1 MSSRLTKVS
10 SKQHGKFILKI
21 SILLAVLAAGWYC
34 FFSMDGVYQRSVE
47 SVANTEWISWEEGS
61 LYFTDYQAKLVTD
74 TSTSTY
80 NYEEREGTVWMRS
93 EFEGD
98 QIVLVRFKD
107 TRMITS
113 DGKVVFYLKSADK
126 AEESSDG

>member
-1 MSSRLTKVS
+1 ME
-10 SKQHGKFILKI
+10 GI
-21 SILLAVLAAGWYC
+21 
-34 FFSMDGVYQRSVE
+34 YQRSVE

-61 LYFTDYQAKLVTD
+61 LYFTDYQAKIVTD

-80 NYEEREGTVWMRS
+80 NYEERDGTVWMRS

-113 DGKVVFYLKSADK
+113 DGKVVFYLKSAVK